1 MATIQETV
9 NQFVQQN
16 PVLANQLRD
25 LCIQFGVFQPTAT
38 QPSTPVAST
47 APAPAPAAP
56 APVQPSVP
64 PVVRVLFDEHAST
77 APIAEQVAQ
86 AEATAEPIVETA
98 EPEVESETSE
108 EAEAAMEDQEEAEA
122 AMEETAEPDVES
134 ETSEE
139 AEAAMA
145 ETADEIPHLT
155 HRDVV
160 TEDLQE
166 PPFEEEA
173 MDDVGEMVEVPAP
186 GEFTVEQFME
196 IQRPESH
203 YVVTFDIDQRDAD
216 DITVS
221 SYQSGKL
228 SKEELIKLSI
238 LAHYN
243 QLSDYDGGWWSL
255 RPLDDFLEEYL
266 QGNFYDQCNR
276 FKVNDIEI
284 HGYNADTNQFYTMDI
299 PELDELGIVDIDE
312 AYHQYFGGDEC
323 DPE

>member
-64 PVVRVLFDEHAST
+64 PVVRVLFDERAST

-86 AEATAEPIVETA
+86 AEATAEPVVETA
-98 EPEVESETSE
+98 EPE
-108 EAEAAMEDQEEAEA
+108 
-122 AMEETAEPDVES
+122 VES

-145 ETADEIPHLT
+145 ETADEIPALT
-155 HRDVV
+155 HRDVG
-160 TEDLQE
+160 TEDLVE
-166 PPFEEEA
+166 PAFEEEA
-173 MDDVGEMVEVPAP
+173 MDDVGETVEDPAP

-203 YVVTFDIDQRDAD
+203 YVVTFEIDQRDAD

>member
-38 QPSTPVAST
+38 QPSTPVAPV
-47 APAPAPAAP
+47 APAQ
-56 APVQPSVP
+56 APVAPVSVPPSVP
-64 PVVRVLFDEHAST
+64 PVVRVLFDERVST

-86 AEATAEPIVETA
+86 AEATAEPVVETA

-108 EAEAAMEDQEEAEA
+108 EAE
-122 AMEETAEPDVES
+122 V
-134 ETSEE
+134 
-139 AEAAMA
+139 AMA
-145 ETADEIPHLT
+145 ETTDEIPHLT

-160 TEDLQE
+160 TEDLRE
-166 PPFEEEA
+166 PPFEDEA
-173 MDDVGEMVEVPAP
+173 MDDVEELAEDPEP
-186 GEFTVEQFME
+186 REFTVEQFME

-221 SYQSGKL
+221 SYQTGEL
-228 SKEELIKLSI
+228 TKEELIKLSI
-238 LAHYN
+238 LAHYD
-243 QLSDYDGGWWSL
+243 QLSAYDGGWWSL
-255 RPLDDFLEEYL
+255 GPLDDFLEEYL

-276 FKVNDIEI
+276 FKVNGIEI
-284 HGYNADTNQFYTMDI
+284 HGYNANANQFYTMDI
-299 PELDELGIVDIDE
+299 PELDELGIEDIDE
-312 AYHQYFGGDEC
+312 AYRQYFGVDET

>member
-16 PVLANQLRD
+16 PVLASQLRD

-38 QPSTPVAST
+38 QPPTPVAPT
-47 APAPAPAAP
+47 TPAPAPAAP

-64 PVVRVLFDEHAST
+64 PVIRVLFDERAST
-77 APIAEQVAQ
+77 APIAEQVEQ
-86 AEATAEPIVETA
+86 AEATAGPVVETA
-98 EPEVESETSE
+98 EPEVESETR
-108 EAEAAMEDQEEAEA
+108 
-122 AMEETAEPDVES
+122 EETED
-134 ETSEE
+134 T
-139 AEAAMA
+139 MA
-145 ETADEIPHLT
+145 QATDEIPAVP
-155 HRDVV
+155 HRDVG
-160 TEDLQE
+160 TEDLVE
-166 PPFEEEA
+166 PVFEEEA
-173 MDDVGEMVEVPAP
+173 VNEAEATDEVPASR
-186 GEFTVEQFME
+186 EFTVEQFME
-196 IQRPESH
+196 IQRPES
-203 YVVTFDIDQRDAD
+203 YYIVTFEIDQRDAD

-221 SYQSGKL
+221 SYQTGEL

-284 HGYNADTNQFYTMDI
+284 HGYNANTNQFYTMDI
-299 PELDELGIVDIDE
+299 PELDELGIEDIDE
-312 AYHQYFGGDEC
+312 AYHQYFGGDESGE
-323 DPE
+323 D

>member
-47 APAPAPAAP
+47 APAAPTAP
-56 APVQPSVP
+56 TPVQPSVP
-64 PVVRVLFDEHAST
+64 PVVRVLFDERAST

-86 AEATAEPIVETA
+86 AEATVEPVVETA

-108 EAEAAMEDQEEAEA
+108 EAEAAMEETAEPEVESETQEEAEA
-122 AMEETAEPDVES
+122 AMTETV
-134 ETSEE
+134 
-139 AEAAMA
+139 
-145 ETADEIPHLT
+145 DEIPAVS
-155 HRDVV
+155 HRDVG
-160 TEDLQE
+160 TEDLVE
-166 PPFEEEA
+166 PLFEEEA
-173 MDDVGEMVEVPAP
+173 MDEAEATDEDPAP
-186 GEFTVEQFME
+186 SEFTVEQFME

-203 YVVTFDIDQRDAD
+203 YVVTFEIDQRDAD

-221 SYQSGKL
+221 SYQTGEL

-238 LAHYN
+238 LAHYD
-243 QLSDYDGGWWSL
+243 QLSNYDGGWWSL
-255 RPLDDFLEEYL
+255 RPLDNFLEEYL
-266 QGNFYDQCNR
+266 HGNFYDQCNR

-312 AYHQYFGGDEC
+312 AYHQYFDGDEC

>member
-56 APVQPSVP
+56 APVQPPVP
-64 PVVRVLFDEHAST
+64 PVVRVLFDERAST

-86 AEATAEPIVETA
+86 AEATAEPVVEPAEPEVESETQEEAEAAMAETA

-108 EAEAAMEDQEEAEA
+108 EAEAAME
-122 AMEETAEPDVES
+122 ET
-134 ETSEE
+134 T
-139 AEAAMA
+139 
-145 ETADEIPHLT
+145 DEIPHLT

-173 MDDVGEMVEVPAP
+173 MDDVGEMVEDPAP

-203 YVVTFDIDQRDAD
+203 YVVTFDIDQ
-216 DITVS
+216 
-221 SYQSGKL
+221 
-228 SKEELIKLSI
+228 
-238 LAHYN
+238 
-243 QLSDYDGGWWSL
+243 
-255 RPLDDFLEEYL
+255 
-266 QGNFYDQCNR
+266 
-276 FKVNDIEI
+276 
-284 HGYNADTNQFYTMDI
+284 
-299 PELDELGIVDIDE
+299 
-312 AYHQYFGGDEC
+312 
-323 DPE
+323 

>member
-38 QPSTPVAST
+38 PPSTPV
-47 APAPAPAAP
+47 APAPAPAQ
-56 APVQPSVP
+56 APVAPVSVPPSVP
-64 PVVRVLFDEHAST
+64 PVVRVLFDERAST

-86 AEATAEPIVETA
+86 AEATAEPVVETA

-108 EAEAAMEDQEEAEA
+108 EAEAAME
-122 AMEETAEPDVES
+122 ETAEPEVES
-134 ETSEE
+134 ETQEE
-139 AEAAMA
+139 GEG
-145 ETADEIPHLT
+145 ETVETTDEIPHLT

-160 TEDLQE
+160 TEDLEE
-166 PPFEEEA
+166 PAFEEEA
-173 MDDVGEMVEVPAP
+173 MDEAEETDEGSITR
-186 GEFTVEQFME
+186 EFTVEEFME
-196 IQRPESH
+196 NQVPESH
-203 YVVTFDIDQRDAD
+203 YVVTFEIDQRDAD

-221 SYQSGKL
+221 SYQTGEL
-228 SKEELIKLSI
+228 SKEELIMLSI

-243 QLSDYDGGWWSL
+243 ELSAYDGGWWSL

-276 FKVNDIEI
+276 FKVNGIEI

-299 PELDELGIVDIDE
+299 PELDELGIEDIDE
-312 AYHQYFGGDEC
+312 AYRQYFGADET

>member
-64 PVVRVLFDEHAST
+64 PVVRVLFDERAST

-86 AEATAEPIVETA
+86 AEATVEPVVETA

-108 EAEAAMEDQEEAEA
+108 EAEAAMEETAEPEVESETQEEAEA
-122 AMEETAEPDVES
+122 AMTETV
-134 ETSEE
+134 
-139 AEAAMA
+139 
-145 ETADEIPHLT
+145 DEIPAVS
-155 HRDVV
+155 HRDVG
-160 TEDLQE
+160 TEDLVE
-166 PPFEEEA
+166 PLFEEEA
-173 MDDVGEMVEVPAP
+173 MDEAEATDEDPAP
-186 GEFTVEQFME
+186 SEFTVEQFME

-203 YVVTFDIDQRDAD
+203 YVVTFEIDQRDAD

-221 SYQSGKL
+221 SYQTGKL

-243 QLSDYDGGWWSL
+243 QLSAYDGGWWSL

-299 PELDELGIVDIDE
+299 PELDELGIDDIDE
-312 AYHQYFGGDEC
+312 AYRQYFGADEC

>member
-38 QPSTPVAST
+38 QPSIPVVP
-47 APAPAPAAP
+47 APAPAPASEAP

-64 PVVRVLFDEHAST
+64 PVVRVLFDERVST

-86 AEATAEPIVETA
+86 AEAAAEPVVETAQPTVETA

-108 EAEAAMEDQEEAEA
+108 EAEAAMAER
-122 AMEETAEPDVES
+122 
-134 ETSEE
+134 
-139 AEAAMA
+139 
-145 ETADEIPHLT
+145 ADEIPALT
-155 HRDVV
+155 HRDVG
-160 TEDLQE
+160 TEDLVE
-166 PPFEEEA
+166 PVFEEEA
-173 MDDVGEMVEVPAP
+173 TDDVGEIVEDPAP

-203 YVVTFDIDQRDAD
+203 YVVTFEIDQRDAD

-266 QGNFYDQCNR
+266 HGNFYDQCNR

>member
-64 PVVRVLFDEHAST
+64 PVVRVLFDERAST

-86 AEATAEPIVETA
+86 AEATAEPVVETAEPEVESETQEEAEAAMAETA

-108 EAEAAMEDQEEAEA
+108 EAEAAM
-122 AMEETAEPDVES
+122 
-134 ETSEE
+134 
-139 AEAAMA
+139 A
-145 ETADEIPHLT
+145 ETTDEIPHLT

-166 PPFEEEA
+166 PAFEEEA
-173 MDDVGEMVEVPAP
+173 MDDVGEMVEDPAP
-186 GEFTVEQFME
+186 SEFTVEQFME

-203 YVVTFDIDQRDAD
+203 YVVTFEIDQRDAD

-221 SYQSGKL
+221 SYQTGEL

-238 LAHYN
+238 LAHYD

-276 FKVNDIEI
+276 FKVNGIEI

-312 AYHQYFGGDEC
+312 AYHHYFYTDES

>member
-38 QPSTPVAST
+38 QPMTPVAPV

-56 APVQPSVP
+56 APVQPTVP
-64 PVVRVLFDEHAST
+64 PVVRVLFDERVST

-86 AEATAEPIVETA
+86 AEATAEPVVETA
-98 EPEVESETSE
+98 APEVESET
-108 EAEAAMEDQEEAEA
+108 QEEAEA
-122 AMEETAEPDVES
+122 AL
-134 ETSEE
+134 
-139 AEAAMA
+139 A
-145 ETADEIPHLT
+145 ETTDEIPAVS
-155 HRDVV
+155 HRDVG
-160 TEDLQE
+160 TEDLVE
-166 PPFEEEA
+166 PAFEEEA
-173 MDDVGEMVEVPAP
+173 MDEAETTDEPEVTDEAEATDEAP
-186 GEFTVEQFME
+186 TPREFTVEQFME

-203 YVVTFDIDQRDAD
+203 YVVTFEIDQRDAD

-221 SYQSGKL
+221 SYQTGEL

-238 LAHYN
+238 LAHYD

-276 FKVNDIEI
+276 FKVNGIEI

-299 PELDELGIVDIDE
+299 PELDELGIEDIDE
-312 AYHQYFGGDEC
+312 AYHQYFDVDESGE
-323 DPE
+323 D

>member
-38 QPSTPVAST
+38 QPSTPVA
-47 APAPAPAAP
+47 PAPAPVAP
-56 APVQPSVP
+56 APVQPPVP
-64 PVVRVLFDEHAST
+64 PVVRVLFDERAST

-86 AEATAEPIVETA
+86 AEATAVPVVETA
-98 EPEVESETSE
+98 EPEVDSET
-108 EAEAAMEDQEEAEA
+108 Q
-122 AMEETAEPDVES
+122 
-134 ETSEE
+134 EE

-145 ETADEIPHLT
+145 ETTDEIPAVS
-155 HRDVV
+155 HRNVE
-160 TEDLQE
+160 TEDLVE
-166 PPFEEEA
+166 PAFEEEA
-173 MDDVGEMVEVPAP
+173 VDEVEATDEPEVTDEAP
-186 GEFTVEQFME
+186 TPREFTVEQFME

-203 YVVTFDIDQRDAD
+203 YVVTFEIDQRDAD

-221 SYQSGKL
+221 SYQTGEL

-243 QLSDYDGGWWSL
+243 QLSDYDGGWGSL

-312 AYHQYFGGDEC
+312 AYHQYFNVEESGED
-323 DPE
+323 

>member
-64 PVVRVLFDEHAST
+64 PVVRVLFDERAST

-86 AEATAEPIVETA
+86 AEATAEPVVETAEPEVESETQEEAEAAMEETA

-108 EAEAAMEDQEEAEA
+108 EAEAAM
-122 AMEETAEPDVES
+122 
-134 ETSEE
+134 
-139 AEAAMA
+139 A
-145 ETADEIPHLT
+145 ETTDEIPALT
-155 HRDVV
+155 HRDVE
-160 TEDLQE
+160 TEDLVE
-166 PPFEEEA
+166 PVFEEEA
-173 MDDVGEMVEVPAP
+173 MDDVGETVEDPAP
-186 GEFTVEQFME
+186 SEFTVEQFME

-203 YVVTFDIDQRDAD
+203 YVVTFEIDQRDAD

-221 SYQSGKL
+221 SYQTGEL

-238 LAHYN
+238 LAHYD

-255 RPLDDFLEEYL
+255 GPLDDFLEEYL

-276 FKVNDIEI
+276 FKVNGIEI

-312 AYHQYFGGDEC
+312 AYRQYFNVEESGED
-323 DPE
+323 

>member
-38 QPSTPVAST
+38 QPSTPVAPV
-47 APAPAPAAP
+47 APAQ
-56 APVQPSVP
+56 APVAPVSVPLSVP
-64 PVVRVLFDEHAST
+64 PVVRVLFDERVST

-86 AEATAEPIVETA
+86 AEATAEPVVETA

-108 EAEAAMEDQEEAEA
+108 EAEAAMEEA
-122 AMEETAEPDVES
+122 T
-134 ETSEE
+134 
-139 AEAAMA
+139 
-145 ETADEIPHLT
+145 DEIPHLT

-160 TEDLQE
+160 TEDLRE
-166 PPFEEEA
+166 PPFEDEA
-173 MDDVGEMVEVPAP
+173 MDDVEELAEDPEP
-186 GEFTVEQFME
+186 REFTVEQFME

-221 SYQSGKL
+221 SYQTGEL
-228 SKEELIKLSI
+228 TKEELIKLSI
-238 LAHYN
+238 LAHYD
-243 QLSDYDGGWWSL
+243 QLSAYDGGWWSL
-255 RPLDDFLEEYL
+255 GPLDDFLEEYL
-266 QGNFYDQCNR
+266 RGNFYDQCNR
-276 FKVNDIEI
+276 FKVNGIEI
-284 HGYNADTNQFYTMDI
+284 HGYNANTNQFYTMDI
-299 PELDELGIVDIDE
+299 PELDELGIEYIDE
-312 AYHQYFGGDEC
+312 AYRQYFGVDET

>member
-38 QPSTPVAST
+38 QPTTQV
-47 APAPAPAAP
+47 APAPAPTAP

-64 PVVRVLFDEHAST
+64 PVVRVLFDERAST

-86 AEATAEPIVETA
+86 AEATAEPVVETA
-98 EPEVESETSE
+98 EPEVESET
-108 EAEAAMEDQEEAEA
+108 QEEAEA
-122 AMEETAEPDVES
+122 AMTET
-134 ETSEE
+134 T
-139 AEAAMA
+139 
-145 ETADEIPHLT
+145 DEIPAVS
-155 HRDVV
+155 HRDVG
-160 TEDLQE
+160 TEDLVE
-166 PPFEEEA
+166 PAFEEEA
-173 MDDVGEMVEVPAP
+173 MDEAEATDEPEVTDEAP
-186 GEFTVEQFME
+186 TPREFTVEQFME

-203 YVVTFDIDQRDAD
+203 YVVTFEIDQRDAD

-221 SYQSGKL
+221 SYQTGEL

-243 QLSDYDGGWWSL
+243 ELSAYDGGWWSL

-276 FKVNDIEI
+276 FKVNGIEI

-299 PELDELGIVDIDE
+299 PELDELGIENIDD
-312 AYHQYFGGDEC
+312 AYRQYFDVDESGE
-323 DPE
+323 D

>member
-38 QPSTPVAST
+38 QPATTVAPT

-56 APVQPSVP
+56 APVQTTVP
-64 PVVRVLFDEHAST
+64 PVVRVLFDERAST

-86 AEATAEPIVETA
+86 AEATAEPVVETA

-108 EAEAAMEDQEEAEA
+108 EAEAAME
-122 AMEETAEPDVES
+122 ET
-134 ETSEE
+134 T
-139 AEAAMA
+139 
-145 ETADEIPHLT
+145 DEIPHLT
-155 HRDVV
+155 QHDVV

-166 PPFEEEA
+166 HSFEEEA
-173 MDDVGEMVEVPAP
+173 MDEAEGSDEDPAP
-186 GEFTVEQFME
+186 REFTVEQFME

-221 SYQSGKL
+221 SYQTGEL

-243 QLSDYDGGWWSL
+243 ELSAYDGGWWNL

-266 QGNFYDQCNR
+266 QGYFYNQCNR
-276 FKVNDIEI
+276 FKVNGIEI

-299 PELDELGIVDIDE
+299 PELNELGIDDIDE
-312 AYHQYFGGDEC
+312 AYRQYFDVDES
-323 DPE
+323 DSE

>member
-47 APAPAPAAP
+47 APAPAPVAP
-56 APVQPSVP
+56 APVQPPVP
-64 PVVRVLFDEHAST
+64 PVVRVLFDERAST

-86 AEATAEPIVETA
+86 AEATAEPEVESETSEEAEAAMTETA

-108 EAEAAMEDQEEAEA
+108 EAEAAME
-122 AMEETAEPDVES
+122 
-134 ETSEE
+134 
-139 AEAAMA
+139 

-155 HRDVV
+155 HRDVG
-160 TEDLQE
+160 TEDLVE
-166 PPFEEEA
+166 PAFEEEA
-173 MDDVGEMVEVPAP
+173 MDDVGEMVEDSAP
-186 GEFTVEQFME
+186 SEFTVEQFME

-203 YVVTFDIDQRDAD
+203 YVVTFEIDQRDAD

-221 SYQSGKL
+221 SYQTGEL

-276 FKVNDIEI
+276 FKVNGIEI

-312 AYHQYFGGDEC
+312 AYHHYFYTDES

>member
-38 QPSTPVAST
+38 QQSTPVAST
-47 APAPAPAAP
+47 APAPAPVAS
-56 APVQPSVP
+56 APVQPPVP
-64 PVVRVLFDEHAST
+64 PVVRVLFDERAST

-86 AEATAEPIVETA
+86 AEATAEPVVETAAPVVETA
-98 EPEVESETSE
+98 EPEVESET
-108 EAEAAMEDQEEAEA
+108 Q
-122 AMEETAEPDVES
+122 
-134 ETSEE
+134 EE

-145 ETADEIPHLT
+145 ETTDEIPAAS
-155 HRDVV
+155 HRDVE
-160 TEDLQE
+160 TEDLVE
-166 PPFEEEA
+166 PAFEEEA
-173 MDDVGEMVEVPAP
+173 VDEVEATDEPEVTDEAP
-186 GEFTVEQFME
+186 TPREFTVEQFME

-203 YVVTFDIDQRDAD
+203 YVVTFEIDQRDAD

-221 SYQSGKL
+221 SYQTGEL

-238 LAHYN
+238 LAHYD

-266 QGNFYDQCNR
+266 HGNFYDQCNR

>member
-16 PVLANQLRD
+16 PALANQLRD

-47 APAPAPAAP
+47 APAPAAP
-56 APVQPSVP
+56 APVQPPVP
-64 PVVRVLFDEHAST
+64 PVVRVLFDECAST

-86 AEATAEPIVETA
+86 AEATAETVVETA

-108 EAEAAMEDQEEAEA
+108 EAEAAM
-122 AMEETAEPDVES
+122 
-134 ETSEE
+134 
-139 AEAAMA
+139 A
-145 ETADEIPHLT
+145 ETTDEIPAVS
-155 HRDVV
+155 HRDVE
-160 TEDLQE
+160 TEDLVE
-166 PPFEEEA
+166 PAFEEEA
-173 MDDVGEMVEVPAP
+173 VDEAEATDEPEVTDEVPAP
-186 GEFTVEQFME
+186 REFTVEQFME

-203 YVVTFDIDQRDAD
+203 YVVTFEIDQRDAD

-221 SYQSGKL
+221 SYQTGEL

-299 PELDELGIVDIDE
+299 PELNELGIEDIDE
-312 AYHQYFGGDEC
+312 AYRQYFNVEESGED
-323 DPE
+323 

>member
-64 PVVRVLFDEHAST
+64 PVVRVLFDERAST

-86 AEATAEPIVETA
+86 AEATAEPVVETA

-108 EAEAAMEDQEEAEA
+108 EAEAAM
-122 AMEETAEPDVES
+122 
-134 ETSEE
+134 
-139 AEAAMA
+139 A
-145 ETADEIPHLT
+145 ETTDEIPHLT

-186 GEFTVEQFME
+186 SEFTVEQFME

-203 YVVTFDIDQRDAD
+203 YVVTFEIDQRDAD

-221 SYQSGKL
+221 SYQSGEL

-276 FKVNDIEI
+276 FKVNDIKI

>member
-38 QPSTPVAST
+38 QPSAPVAPV
-47 APAPAPAAP
+47 APAQAPAAP
-56 APVQPSVP
+56 VSVPPSVP
-64 PVVRVLFDEHAST
+64 PVVRVLFDERAST

-86 AEATAEPIVETA
+86 AEATAEPVVETA

-108 EAEAAMEDQEEAEA
+108 EAEAAME
-122 AMEETAEPDVES
+122 ETAEPEVES

-139 AEAAMA
+139 AAME
-145 ETADEIPHLT
+145 ETTDEIPHLT
-155 HRDVV
+155 HCDVV
-160 TEDLQE
+160 TEDLEE
-166 PPFEEEA
+166 PAFEEEA
-173 MDDVGEMVEVPAP
+173 MDEAEATDEEPTP
-186 GEFTVEQFME
+186 REFTVEEFME

-203 YVVTFDIDQRDAD
+203 YVVTFEIDQRDAD

-221 SYQSGKL
+221 SYQTGKL

-243 QLSDYDGGWWSL
+243 ELSAYDGGWWSL

-276 FKVNDIEI
+276 FKVNGIEI

-299 PELDELGIVDIDE
+299 PELDELGIENIDDAYRQYFDIDE
-312 AYHQYFGGDEC
+312 YVPD
-323 DPE
+323 

>member
-38 QPSTPVAST
+38 QPSTPVAPV
-47 APAPAPAAP
+47 APAQ
-56 APVQPSVP
+56 APVAPVSVPLSVP
-64 PVVRVLFDEHAST
+64 PVVRVLFDERVST

-86 AEATAEPIVETA
+86 AEATAEPVVETAEPVVETA

-108 EAEAAMEDQEEAEA
+108 EAEAAMEEA
-122 AMEETAEPDVES
+122 T
-134 ETSEE
+134 
-139 AEAAMA
+139 
-145 ETADEIPHLT
+145 DEIPHLT

-160 TEDLQE
+160 TEDLRE
-166 PPFEEEA
+166 PPFEDEA
-173 MDDVGEMVEVPAP
+173 MDDVEELAEDPEP
-186 GEFTVEQFME
+186 SEFTVEQFME

-221 SYQSGKL
+221 SYQTDEL
-228 SKEELIKLSI
+228 TKEELVKLSI
-238 LAHYN
+238 LAHYD
-243 QLSDYDGGWWSL
+243 QLSAYDGGWWSL
-255 RPLDDFLEEYL
+255 GPLDDFLEEYL
-266 QGNFYDQCNR
+266 RGNFYDQCNR
-276 FKVNDIEI
+276 FKVNGIEI
-284 HGYNADTNQFYTMDI
+284 HGYNANTNQFYTMDI
-299 PELDELGIVDIDE
+299 PELDELGIEDIDE
-312 AYHQYFGGDEC
+312 AYRQYFGVDET

>member
-38 QPSTPVAST
+38 QSSIPVVP
-47 APAPAPAAP
+47 APAPAPASEAP

-64 PVVRVLFDEHAST
+64 PVVRVLFDERVST

-86 AEATAEPIVETA
+86 AEAAAEPVVETAQPTVETA

-108 EAEAAMEDQEEAEA
+108 EAEAAMAER
-122 AMEETAEPDVES
+122 
-134 ETSEE
+134 
-139 AEAAMA
+139 
-145 ETADEIPHLT
+145 ADEIPALT
-155 HRDVV
+155 HRDVG
-160 TEDLQE
+160 TEDLVE
-166 PPFEEEA
+166 PVFEEEA
-173 MDDVGEMVEVPAP
+173 TDDVGEIVEDPAP

-203 YVVTFDIDQRDAD
+203 YVVTFEIDQRDAD

-266 QGNFYDQCNR
+266 HGNFYDQCNR

>member
-64 PVVRVLFDEHAST
+64 PVVRVLFDERAST

-86 AEATAEPIVETA
+86 AEATAEPVVEPVQPTVETA

-108 EAEAAMEDQEEAEA
+108 EAEAAME
-122 AMEETAEPDVES
+122 ET
-134 ETSEE
+134 T
-139 AEAAMA
+139 
-145 ETADEIPHLT
+145 DEIPDVS
-155 HRDVV
+155 HRDVG
-160 TEDLQE
+160 TEDLVE
-166 PPFEEEA
+166 PAFEEEA
-173 MDDVGEMVEVPAP
+173 VDEAEATDEVPAP
-186 GEFTVEQFME
+186 REFTVEQFME

-203 YVVTFDIDQRDAD
+203 FVVTFEIDQRDAD

-221 SYQSGKL
+221 SYQTGEL

-276 FKVNDIEI
+276 FKVNGIEI

-312 AYHQYFGGDEC
+312 AYHQYFNVEESGED
-323 DPE
+323 

>member
-38 QPSTPVAST
+38 QTSTPVAST
-47 APAPAPAAP
+47 APAPALEAP

-64 PVVRVLFDEHAST
+64 PVVRVLFDERAST

-86 AEATAEPIVETA
+86 AEATAEPVVETA

-108 EAEAAMEDQEEAEA
+108 EAEAAMAE
-122 AMEETAEPDVES
+122 MT
-134 ETSEE
+134 
-139 AEAAMA
+139 
-145 ETADEIPHLT
+145 DEIPAVS
-155 HRDVV
+155 HRDVE
-160 TEDLQE
+160 TEDLVE
-166 PPFEEEA
+166 PAFEEEA
-173 MDDVGEMVEVPAP
+173 VDEAEATDEPEVTDEVPAP
-186 GEFTVEQFME
+186 REFTVEQFME

-203 YVVTFDIDQRDAD
+203 YVVTFEIDQRDAD

-221 SYQSGKL
+221 SYQTGEL

-299 PELDELGIVDIDE
+299 PELDELGIEDIDE
-312 AYHQYFGGDEC
+312 AYRQYFNVEESGED
-323 DPE
+323 

>member
-38 QPSTPVAST
+38 QPSTPVAPV
-47 APAPAPAAP
+47 APAQ
-56 APVQPSVP
+56 APVAPVSVPPSVP
-64 PVVRVLFDEHAST
+64 PVVRVLFDERVST

-86 AEATAEPIVETA
+86 AEATAEPVVETAEPVVETA

-108 EAEAAMEDQEEAEA
+108 EAEAAMEEA
-122 AMEETAEPDVES
+122 T
-134 ETSEE
+134 
-139 AEAAMA
+139 
-145 ETADEIPHLT
+145 DEIPHLT

-166 PPFEEEA
+166 PPFEDEA
-173 MDDVGEMVEVPAP
+173 MDDVEELAEDPEP
-186 GEFTVEQFME
+186 SEFTVEQFME

-221 SYQSGKL
+221 SYQTDEL
-228 SKEELIKLSI
+228 TKEELVKLSI
-238 LAHYN
+238 LAHYD
-243 QLSDYDGGWWSL
+243 QLSAYDGGWWSL
-255 RPLDDFLEEYL
+255 GPLDDFLEEYL
-266 QGNFYDQCNR
+266 RGNFYDQCNR
-276 FKVNDIEI
+276 FKVNGIEI
-284 HGYNADTNQFYTMDI
+284 HGYNANTNQFYTMDI
-299 PELDELGIVDIDE
+299 PELDELGIEDIDE
-312 AYHQYFGGDEC
+312 AYRQYFGVDET

>member
-64 PVVRVLFDEHAST
+64 PVVRVLFDERAST

-86 AEATAEPIVETA
+86 AEATAEPVVETA
-98 EPEVESETSE
+98 EPEVESETQE

-122 AMEETAEPDVES
+122 AMEET
-134 ETSEE
+134 T
-139 AEAAMA
+139 
-145 ETADEIPHLT
+145 DEIPAVS
-155 HRDVV
+155 HRDVG
-160 TEDLQE
+160 TEDLVE
-166 PPFEEEA
+166 PVFEEEA
-173 MDDVGEMVEVPAP
+173 TDEAEVTDEDPASC
-186 GEFTVEQFME
+186 EFTVEQFME

-221 SYQSGKL
+221 SYQTGEL

-238 LAHYN
+238 LAHYD

-266 QGNFYDQCNR
+266 HGNFYDQCNR

>member
-38 QPSTPVAST
+38 QPSTPVA
-47 APAPAPAAP
+47 PAPASEAP
-56 APVQPSVP
+56 ALVQPSAP
-64 PVVRVLFDEHAST
+64 PVVRVLFDERASA

-86 AEATAEPIVETA
+86 AEAAAQPTVETA

-108 EAEAAMEDQEEAEA
+108 EAEAAM
-122 AMEETAEPDVES
+122 
-134 ETSEE
+134 
-139 AEAAMA
+139 A
-145 ETADEIPHLT
+145 ETTDEIPDVS
-155 HRDVV
+155 HRDVG
-160 TEDLQE
+160 TEDLVE
-166 PPFEEEA
+166 PAFEEEA
-173 MDDVGEMVEVPAP
+173 MDEAEATDEVPAAR
-186 GEFTVEQFME
+186 EFTVEQFME

-203 YVVTFDIDQRDAD
+203 YVVTFEIDQRDAD

-221 SYQSGKL
+221 SYQTGEL

-276 FKVNDIEI
+276 FKVNGIEI

-312 AYHQYFGGDEC
+312 AYHQYFNVEESGED
-323 DPE
+323 